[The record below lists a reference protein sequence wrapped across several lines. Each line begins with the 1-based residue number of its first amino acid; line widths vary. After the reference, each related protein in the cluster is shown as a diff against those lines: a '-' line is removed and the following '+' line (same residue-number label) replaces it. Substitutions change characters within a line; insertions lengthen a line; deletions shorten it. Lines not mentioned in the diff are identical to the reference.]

1 MIDFF
6 DSNHTLPLE
15 VTVDDREPN
24 DLLLEFRKRGNII
37 LSKKRLAVGDILF
50 DNQLLVERKTVADFC
65 QSLIQGRLFDQ
76 IVRML
81 KSKINAVLIIEGSEN
96 DFDKSGVRPNALK
109 GAIVSISLKFKV
121 PILRS
126 TDISQTVDILLQCY
140 RQIEQVAD
148 VYAPNVWKKR
158 LGAKHAFDPIYL
170 KKLRVLTSFPGL
182 GQDRAMKLI
191 QKFSTLE
198 RIFAS
203 SKEDFLSVEGIGKK
217 SWNGFDEIL
226 RR

>member
-1 MIDFF
+1 MIDYF
-6 DSNHTLPLE
+6 DSSHSLPLE

-24 DLLLEFRKRGNII
+24 DLLFEFRKRGNII

-50 DNQLLVERKTVADFC
+50 DNQLLVERKTVTDFC

-76 IVRML
+76 IIRML
-81 KSKINAVLIIEGSEN
+81 KSKTNAVLIIEGSEN
-96 DFDKSGVRPNALK
+96 DFDKSGIRPKALQ
-109 GAIVSISLKFKV
+109 GAIISISLKFKV

-126 TDISQTVDILLQCY
+126 ADISQTVDILLQCY

-148 VYAPNVWKKR
+148 DHVPNVRKKR
-158 LGAKHAFDPIYL
+158 QGSKHAFDPIYL
-170 KKLRVLTSFPGL
+170 KKLNVLTSFPGL

-198 RIFAS
+198 RLFTS
-203 SKEDFLSVEGIGKK
+203 TKEDFLSVEGIGEK